1 MRSRSSIALLAALA
15 VLALDGVA
23 RADVPPPE
31 DYVDPCKSAALDE
44 SCQRCVSPE
53 FKNPDCHAKAR
64 EGGLVQRCQGWSYTM
79 YCREGGAAE
88 AAKPVAAPA
97 AEPAAEPVKPT
108 EAAEAVKP
116 TEAPAAT
123 PPSASCAVAGSGS
136 GSGSG
141 WALGWLLLVA
151 AARVR
156 RGRGRSR

>member
-79 YCREGGAAE
+79 YPA
-88 AAKPVAAPA
+88 PVSPN
-97 AEPAAEPVKPT
+97 
-108 EAAEAVKP
+108 
-116 TEAPAAT
+116 
-123 PPSASCAVAGSGS
+123 SCAAR
-136 GSGSG
+136 
-141 WALGWLLLVA
+141 LVRQNSREFTGA
-151 AARVR
+151 
-156 RGRGRSR
+156 RGRS